1 MHSCCP
7 CIVLLFV
14 VQFKFEFELN
24 VFESFQK
31 WKSFSFTPFH
41 FSAQS
46 AHLSFLPLPFSSFLA
61 AQKSHRRP
69 SRLPLPG
76 LARHLTFLF
85 HSPTDRRGPPV
96 RPSFFLLPCAPRTPQ
111 SPAAARVLRCALAR
125 TPRASAPA
133 CIRRPHPLEPYRAQ
147 VAASASQTLARCYCW
162 LWSSQPPSC
171 CRFAVP
177 SPSSVFPGFVSR

>member
-1 MHSCCP
+1 M
-7 CIVLLFV
+7 
-14 VQFKFEFELN
+14 
-24 VFESFQK
+24 FESFQK

-96 RPSFFLLPCAPRTPQ
+96 RPSFFLLLCAPRTPQ
-111 SPAAARVLRCALAR
+111 SPAAARVLHCALAH

-133 CIRRPHPLEPYRAQ
+133 YKRRLSFPLDLYQRRRLFPLAK
-147 VAASASQTLARCYCW
+147 TLALARVAIDD
-162 LWSSQPPSC
+162 LGSSESPPFHCSP
-171 CRFAVP
+171 REFKPSRSFAP
-177 SPSSVFPGFVSR
+177 R